1 MLGAYKREETVAVLF
16 GGRSSEHEISL
27 RSAALVL
34 RSIPEPFQV
43 IPVGIDR
50 SGRWLSL
57 EGCAPSRHFASVDA
71 EDLAV
76 FLAGGKPLNMGGT
89 RGVET
94 VFLPQPFDS
103 LSRLPEST
111 VRLINLEAGLFFP
124 VLHGTNGE
132 DGRLQGLF
140 DLAEVAYVG
149 PDHTSSALGM
159 DKSVAKRLAEHAG
172 VPTIPWQEVNQAEFR
187 EQPDDVLARVIEKL
201 KFPVFVKPNALGSA
215 VGVSRAT
222 DRASLL
228 TSLERALAFDERAL
242 VEESANGTEVECAF
256 LGTPWRPRVS
266 QPGEIA
272 PKDFYSYEEKY
283 GADSPAELY
292 VPARL
297 DSHQAQQLRGM
308 ALQVARA
315 LNIEGMSRIDFWWRA
330 QSGELFFNEVNTL
343 PGMTSISMFPKLWEL
358 EGVHPTRWIAEALAA
373 GQARLKVRLARSY
386 GH

>member
-1 MLGAYKREETVAVLF
+1 MLGAYRRDETVAVVF

-27 RSAALVL
+27 RSAALIL

-50 SGRWLSL
+50 SGRWVSL
-57 EGCAPSRHFASVDA
+57 EGCAPAEHFSAVEA

-76 FLAGGKPLNMGGT
+76 FLEGGRPLNLGGT
-89 RGVET
+89 RAVET
-94 VFLPQPFDS
+94 VFLPQPFET
-103 LSRLPEST
+103 LARLPEST

-149 PDHTSSALGM
+149 PDHTASALGM

-172 VPTIPWQEVNQAEFR
+172 VPTIPWQEVSQAEFR
-187 EQPDDVLARVIEKL
+187 EQPDEVVSRVSSKL
-201 KFPVFVKPNALGSA
+201 SYPVFVKPNALGSA

-228 TSLERALAFDERAL
+228 ASLEKALAFDERAL

-272 PKDFYSYEEKY
+272 PRDFYSYEEKY
-283 GADSPAELY
+283 STDSPAELF

-297 DSHQAQQLRGM
+297 NSTQAQRLRDL

-330 QSGELFFNEVNTL
+330 QTGELFFNEVNTL

-358 EGVHPTRWIAEALAA
+358 EGIHPTKWIAEALAA
-373 GQARLKVRLARSY
+373 AQARLLVRQGRSF
-386 GH
+386 GR